1 MNPRGPID
9 DRLQTIMEAQPGL
22 KPRNNWWKDNW
33 LALAMFGTWVLGQS
47 LGAGGWVQQR
57 DNREANLTAQVED
70 LRAQLVDVRAKYV
83 RQDVFEQV
91 LRRIDDHLANIEDK
105 VSPRAR

>member
-1 MNPRGPID
+1 MNPLDERFIID
-9 DRLQTIMEAQPGL
+9 TQTAA
-22 KPRNNWWKDNW
+22 KPKANWFKDNW
-33 LALAMFGTWVLGQS
+33 LALVMFVTWVLGQS
-47 LGAGGWVQQR
+47 LSTGGWVQQR
-57 DNREANLTAQVED
+57 DNREANLAAQVED